1 MKMSVKRTMTE
12 QEYVLSLIQE
22 EIDSLEKYKWNLKR
36 FSFYE
41 IRKNAN
47 FSKKFYKIY
56 DEVERVAIEVHNL
69 EKQRSELLTIMEQF
83 EKSNNNF

>member
-1 MKMSVKRTMTE
+1 MKMSIKRTMTE

-56 DEVERVAIEVHNL
+56 DEVERVAIEVNNL